1 MLINKLVNMRLN
13 LTINN
18 IIFLYVSINI
28 NMLI

>member
-18 IIFLYVSINI
+18 IIFLYVPINI